1 MSRKSAAVPAR
12 GLCYDEPMKAVATP
26 DVAKKVVRSG
36 KPLTHKKHI
45 APPLSAEQISKGVG
59 VTPED
64 SALVDKVLAE
74 LGYIPPR
81 PKKRSP
87 KYQAR

>member
-1 MSRKSAAVPAR
+1 MSRKNAAAPNQD
-12 GLCYDEPMKAVATP
+12 LCYDAPMKAVAP
-26 DVAKKVVRSG
+26 PEVAKKVVRHR
-36 KPLTHKKHI
+36 KPLPHRKHI

-74 LGYIPPR
+74 LGYIPPK
-81 PKKRSP
+81 PKKRSS
-87 KYQAR
+87 K